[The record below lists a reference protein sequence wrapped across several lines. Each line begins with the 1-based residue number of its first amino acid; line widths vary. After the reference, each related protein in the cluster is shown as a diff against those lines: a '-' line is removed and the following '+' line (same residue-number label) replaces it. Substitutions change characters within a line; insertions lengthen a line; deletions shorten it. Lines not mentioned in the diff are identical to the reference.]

1 MPWGGGL
8 EVERRGERVE
18 DCGQEETEDNRE
30 EKSVGGGVSVF
41 VVEGGKGGGE
51 SWGGVGGVLEGHCV
65 GVEG

>member
-1 MPWGGGL
+1 MRSVPWGGGL
-8 EVERRGERVE
+8 EVEKRGERVE

-51 SWGGVGGVLEGHCV
+51 SWEGW
-65 GVEG
+65 EGCLRGTV